1 MSEPE
6 NGQATPLDAAP
17 ARFLDQFEELR
28 MDLSDEQLI
37 AEAIEINHSGVG
49 KQKTLD
55 RYQDH
60 LVHFSQYLASAQG
73 KTGAC
78 GQADSRRARVSAR
91 GGNETAPR

>member
-1 MSEPE
+1 
-6 NGQATPLDAAP
+6 
-17 ARFLDQFEELR
+17 

-78 GQADSRRARVSAR
+78 GQADSRRSAYLR
-91 GGNETAPR
+91 EVETKTAPR